1 MTKKIKIV
9 FSNFCINPFSGKLHI
24 VTVLLLCFSLTL
36 FSCKKDNDNDDNN
49 NNGTTVEKGTVLLHL
64 HNYID
69 DIDLGELAGIPNTD
83 NNGRTITINKVGIY
97 ISDIE
102 MEKLDGTV
110 YKFTEKKILKIFEN
124 VLYEVGE
131 IPIGNYN
138 IIRFKVGLDAATNA
152 SQPTASA
159 DSTILNKP
167 DMWFEA
173 TAQPDGY
180 VFLNIQGAIDTSA
193 GLSGSMAPFVYKIGT
208 NANYKQVTVT
218 GINITIAK
226 DQAETVHMVADY
238 NRLFNGIILNQSA
251 NLSITTPADNNTA
264 LATAVVNNMLQ
275 MFKPE

>member
-1 MTKKIKIV
+1 MVKKV
-9 FSNFCINPFSGKLHI
+9 FSDFFINPFSGKMHN
-24 VTVLLLCFSLTL
+24 VTVLLLCFSITL
-36 FSCKKDNDNDDNN
+36 FSCKKDNDDN
-49 NNGTTVEKGTVLLHL
+49 NNGTPVDKGTVLLHL

-69 DIDLGELAGIPNTD
+69 DIDLGELAGIPSTD

-110 YKFTEKKILKIFEN
+110 YKFTGRKILKIFEN

-159 DSTILNKP
+159 DSTILNKA
-167 DMWFEA
+167 DMWFGA

-180 VFLNIQGAIDTSA
+180 VFMNIQGAIDTSA

-218 GINITIAK
+218 GINITIVK
-226 DQAETVHMVADY
+226 GQAETVHIVADY
-238 NRLFNGIILNQSA
+238 NRLFNGITLNQSA
-251 NLSITTPADNNTA
+251 NRFITTPSDNNTA